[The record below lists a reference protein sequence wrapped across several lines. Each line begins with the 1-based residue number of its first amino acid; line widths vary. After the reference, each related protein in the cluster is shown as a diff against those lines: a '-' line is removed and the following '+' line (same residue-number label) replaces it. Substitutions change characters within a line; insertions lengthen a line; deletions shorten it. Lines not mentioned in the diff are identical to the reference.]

1 MSNKYSGLSDFEINK
16 LIAKSIYRYSSRHFV
31 GDMEHGDDVEIFIID
46 SGKVQHYAFF
56 NICEDDAISFALMID
71 NEMKLEKIEQW
82 RASSWVNDNIIVSS
96 SHENPCRSI
105 AETFLLMKDAE
116 KKDEK

>member
-1 MSNKYSGLSDFEINK
+1 
-16 LIAKSIYRYSSRHFV
+16 
-31 GDMEHGDDVEIFIID
+31 MEHGDDVEIFIID

-56 NICEDDAISFALMID
+56 NICEDDAISFALIID

-96 SHENPCRSI
+96 SHENPCLQSLKL
-105 AETFLLMKDAE
+105 FYL
-116 KKDEK
+116 